1 MTKVKMLARHLDFDV
16 LPILGFFI
24 KFQDCTHK
32 IASNKKGVPI
42 IRSLFGSDDNSLL
55 DSKTYF
61 YYDGYNIL
69 KKSSD
74 SGALSKNYIHR
85 RQFAEELIMP
95 I

>member
-1 MTKVKMLARHLDFDV
+1 MQSVNMSIGHLDFDV
-16 LPILGFFI
+16 LPTLGICF
-24 KFQDCTHK
+24 KFRDCTHK
-32 IASNKKGVPI
+32 IASNKKEVPI
-42 IRSLFGSDDNSLL
+42 IRFLFGSDDNSLL

-74 SGALSKNYIHR
+74 SGALGKNYIHR

>member
-1 MTKVKMLARHLDFDV
+1 MLARHLDFDV
-16 LPILGFFI
+16 LPILGFFF
-24 KFQDCTHK
+24 KFRDCTHK

-42 IRSLFGSDDNSLL
+42 IGSPFGSDDNSLL
-55 DSKTYF
+55 GSKTYF

-74 SGALSKNYIHR
+74 SGALGKNYIHR